1 MAISRHDPDDDTKT
15 TSKTMNREDSETTE
29 GTERIPVTTLND
41 NSDLLCLPNEVLVEI
56 LLFLNMRD
64 RLKLRC
70 VSQKLR
76 SISEAPLF
84 WREFVWPD
92 CNSREERWLH
102 NVMKSWGVHVRQL
115 SFPQCLTQ
123 AQQVVFTNYCCYTA
137 PPRLRL
143 IEPPPL
149 SFPQNSLYDASMDEP
164 LLQISRKKEP
174 SLTLRLVNMSEMAK
188 ILQYCS
194 NLTHLNLPGLSVS
207 RDESDALLKE
217 AIREMRHLEVLKIH
231 CPWNRS
237 LRQYLNLN
245 VPLQELTIYIVE
257 LTKENMEASKTWME
271 NGFIPPK
278 LNIVSMRGSF
288 LRFREFLN
296 YTWYRWNY
304 RVPTGHSACLKV
316 YDDFYKAPLNL
327 FEIPPMFQLQY
338 GKGTLPFG
346 YVRSSNVTEL
356 DLGWGSDNF
365 IQIAGIYPQL
375 QRLNLQ
381 HSLCRLEDLQVIVA
395 CCCNLQGLN
404 LMGRWKED
412 IYFCCL
418 QLWEILSGIK
428 LTHLSINTSFDEK
441 LTDMDDVQEKQ
452 LVALFKQCTTL
463 QALELELVMKKD
475 SCKLQLLSHF
485 PSLRC
490 CTLVD
495 YGWQSTCMQEIL
507 TTCKNLRCFYYVGSI
522 KLPPLLVQ
530 NNLQQLCLSSRSVHL
545 DDNFMKTVSAHGGLI
560 HVGFSVGSVTSK
572 GVVTLIENSRNLLS
586 FILYENTLN
595 ESLNDL
601 LRRKFSHRN
610 LFISGV
616 FVYAKVSGLAKLIW
630 LRHTD
635 LSTLWPKRPDYF
647 NPLKVDALDY

>member
-1 MAISRHDPDDDTKT
+1 MGCRMAISRRDPDDDTKT

-29 GTERIPVTTLND
+29 GTECIPVTTLND
-41 NSDLLCLPNEVLVEI
+41 NSDLLCLPNEVLVKI
-56 LLFLNMRD
+56 MSFLNMRD

-102 NVMKSWGVHVRQL
+102 YVMKSWGVHVRQL

-123 AQQVVFTNYCCYTA
+123 AQRVVFTN
-137 PPRLRL
+137 PPKL

-149 SFPQNSLYDASMDEP
+149 SFPQNSLYDTNMDEP
-164 LLQISRKKEP
+164 LPLQIIRKQKP
-174 SLTLRLVNMSEMAK
+174 PLTLRLVNMSEMAK

-194 NLTHLNLPGLSVS
+194 NLTHLNLPGLSFC
-207 RDESDALLKE
+207 RDESDELLKE

-231 CPWNRS
+231 CPWHRS

-245 VPLQELTIYIVE
+245 VPLQELTIYIMK
-257 LTKENMEASKTWME
+257 LSKENMEASKTWME

-278 LNIVSMRGSF
+278 LNIVSMQGSF
-288 LRFREFLN
+288 LRFREFLS

-304 RVPTGHSACLKV
+304 QVPTGHSACLKV

-356 DLGWGSDNF
+356 DLGRDDYHLK
-365 IQIAGIYPQL
+365 QIAGVYPRL

-381 HSLCRLEDLQVIVA
+381 HSLCRLEDLQVIAA

-404 LMGRWKED
+404 LFGIWKQD
-412 IYFCCL
+412 IYFCL
-418 QLWEILSGIK
+418 QLWEILSGMK
-428 LTHLSINTSFDEK
+428 LTHLSILASFVEK

-452 LVALFKQCTTL
+452 LVALFKQYTTL
-463 QALELELVMKKD
+463 QALELATGRD
-475 SCKLQLLSHF
+475 SYKLQLLSHF

-495 YGWQSTCMQEIL
+495 NGWQSTCMQEIL

-572 GVVTLIENSRNLLS
+572 GVVTLIENSPNLLS

-601 LRRKFSHRN
+601 LRRKFNHRN

-616 FVYAKVSGLAKLIW
+616 FMYTKVSVRAERIW

-647 NPLKVDALDY
+647 SPLKLDALYH